1 MSIAL
6 RMSTKKWAGTL
17 HVLPIWFGNETAY
30 CVNLAPAALY
40 HHISVTPMLP
50 AGSNPHRMRTRR
62 RFPSASLPCIGISIP
77 TVVSAYPDMLTAWP
91 RAAMLNKEPRRCDL
105 YHHFCC
111 LDDAGSNR
119 NGE

>member
-1 MSIAL
+1 MAFDHYIPVMA
-6 RMSTKKWAGTL
+6 
-17 HVLPIWFGNETAY
+17 V
-30 CVNLAPAALY
+30 
-40 HHISVTPMLP
+40 LP
-50 AGSNPHRMRTRR
+50 AGSNPYGMRTRR
-62 RFPSASLPCIGISIP
+62 RFPSAGLPCIGISIP
-77 TVVSAYPDMLTAWP
+77 AVVSAYPDMLTAWP